1 MADLLIRDIP
11 EHVLAA
17 IDARAK
23 KLGLSR
29 SEYLR
34 RQLSSEVAPAKVK
47 VADLERLAG
56 VFADLDD
63 PAVMRDAWD

>member
-1 MADLLIRDIP
+1 MADVLIRDVP
-11 EHVLAA
+11 DDALAA

-23 KLGLSR
+23 QLGLSR

-34 RQLSSEVAPAKVK
+34 RQLSAVVAPTKVRVK
-47 VADLERLAG
+47 DLQRLAD

-63 PAVMRDAWD
+63 PAVMNDAWS

>member
-11 EHVLAA
+11 EHVLVA

-34 RQLSSEVAPAKVK
+34 RQLSAEVAPAKVK
-47 VADLERLAG
+47 VRDLERLAT